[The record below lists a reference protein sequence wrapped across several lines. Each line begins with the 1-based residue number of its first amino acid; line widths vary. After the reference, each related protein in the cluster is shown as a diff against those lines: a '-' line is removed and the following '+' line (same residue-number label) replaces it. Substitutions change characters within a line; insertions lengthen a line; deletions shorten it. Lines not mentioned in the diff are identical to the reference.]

1 MLILGGGKDK
11 RMSENT
17 VAKIIERAVQ
27 DEKFR
32 EKLMA
37 DPGAVATEYGVC
49 EKELRDVLEK
59 SSEFSGELEA
69 RVSKRKM
76 MGRFGGLSG
85 PMGIDGVEE

>member
-1 MLILGGGKDK
+1 MAEKD
-11 RMSENT
+11 EN
-17 VAKIIERAVQ
+17 VMAKIIERAVQ

-32 EKLMA
+32 EKLVG
-37 DPGAVATEYGVC
+37 DPAAVAAEYGVA
-49 EKELRDVLEK
+49 EPELRAVLENN
-59 SSEFSGELEA
+59 EQFSGELEA